1 MQMRT
6 KIAAAYSVFA
16 SICTVTSGQALAET
30 APAASAGIAVVG
42 VPAASRTQLTGVLKL
57 TVVVQTDK
65 TIPDG
70 TLLEF
75 NAGANVVDQ
84 SFTNSHSVG
93 GSAKIS
99 GGKAKVTLNIP
110 YILVVAS
117 KTDTLSVSCGVSA
130 SVIGNETVSYST
142 SFSTNIALP
151 PNGATTAVTLSG
163 DL

>member
-1 MQMRT
+1 MHMHM
-6 KIAAAYSVFA
+6 KIAAACSAFA
-16 SICTVTSGQALAET
+16 SIWAMPSFEALADT
-30 APAASAGIAVVG
+30 APVTPAGIAVTRT
-42 VPAASRTQLTGVLKL
+42 PATSRTQLSGVLKV

-75 NAGANVVDQ
+75 SAAANVVDK

-99 GGKAKVTLNIP
+99 GGRAQLTLNIP

-117 KTDTLSVSCGVSA
+117 KTDMLSVSCGVSA
-130 SVIGNETVSYST
+130 SVIGAEETSYST
-142 SFSTNIALP
+142 SFSSSIALP
-151 PNGATTAVTLSG
+151 PNGATTNMTLSG

>member
-6 KIAAAYSVFA
+6 KIAAACSIFA
-16 SICTVTSGQALAET
+16 SICAVTSGQALADAT
-30 APAASAGIAVVG
+30 PATPAGIAVVG
-42 VPAASRTQLTGVLKL
+42 VPAASRTQITGVLKL

-70 TLLEF
+70 TLLGF
-75 NAGANVVDQ
+75 TAAANVVDQ

-99 GGKAKVTLNIP
+99 RGKAQVTLNIP
-110 YILVVAS
+110 YILIVAS

-130 SVIGNETVSYST
+130 SVIGAETISYST
-142 SFSTNIALP
+142 SFSSNIALP
-151 PNGATTAVTLSG
+151 PNGATTAVTLRG